1 MQACGGY
8 YLAGDGV
15 SLLLL
20 VVRCLGRV
28 HIFLVALI
36 LASFASKRQSL
47 TAVYTDGP
55 AQVHHPAE
63 AVSQAVA
70 LIAVRGYAP

>member
-1 MQACGGY
+1 MQAWGGC
-8 YLAGDGV
+8 YLAGNGV

-36 LASFASKRQSL
+36 LASCASKRQSL
-47 TAVYTDGP
+47 TALYTDEP
-55 AQVHHPAE
+55 AQLHHPAE

-70 LIAVRGYAP
+70 LIALREYAP